1 MLMFIGTIRGNNNK
15 YICKENCHESEKGFC
30 YNAVPRC
37 FFEVY
42 EMLKIKFS
50 ERFEFSNAGD
60 EANQQNIL
68 KDIIQPIYEA
78 DVIIAD
84 LTGLNPNVMYELGL
98 AHSFNKKTIVI
109 TRDDLST
116 LPFDL
121 KQYRAKDYDTHF
133 KKFAELLDYLETNLI
148 GAVENT
154 VSYSNPVK
162 DFLTL
167 EKIEDV
173 QWFSDK
179 PSIVLED
186 DSDKGFLDFLADIES
201 NALALTD
208 TINNMN
214 DSMNKMSAGVASST
228 AEIERVNKNGGSGTA
243 AFVRKESKKAAKFI
257 DSFSSELRKN
267 NTSMSDLWDEIEKN
281 TLGLLENRF
290 ASNDNNK
297 THLIEYLKSLYKMKN
312 SITESNSSIEGLKSS
327 METVIGMECSMNQ
340 AIRFVIADLSSYL
353 LITGRLKASIE
364 KILAKRRFIVGDI
377 EYSNVNCT
385 PSSRQ

>member
-1 MLMFIGTIRGNNNK
+1 MDKKKVFVIMPFQ
-15 YICKENCHESEKGFC
+15 EE
-30 YNAVPRC
+30 

-42 EMLKIKFS
+42 EMLKMKFS

-78 DVIIAD
+78 DVVIAD
-84 LTGLNPNVMYELGL
+84 LTGLNANVMYELGL

-109 TRDDLST
+109 TKDDLSV

-148 GAVENT
+148 GAIENT

-167 EKIEDV
+167 EKINDV
-173 QWFSDK
+173 MWFSDK
-179 PSIVLED
+179 PSIELED

-201 NALALTD
+201 NTLALTD
-208 TINNMN
+208 TINEMN
-214 DSMNKMSAGVASST
+214 AGMKEMNGGVTSST

-243 AFVRKESKKAAKFI
+243 SFVRKESKKVAKHI
-257 DSFSSELRKN
+257 DSFSSKLRESN
-267 NTSMSDLWDEIEKN
+267 SSMSNLWDEIEKN
-281 TLGLLENRF
+281 TLGLLENKF
-290 ASNDNNK
+290 ASNENNK
-297 THLIEYLKSLYKMKN
+297 LHLIEYLKSLYGMKN
-312 SITESNSSIEGLKSS
+312 SITDGNSSMEGLKTS
-327 METVIGMECSMNQ
+327 MENVIGMERSLNQ
-340 AIRFVIADLSSYL
+340 SVRFLISDISSYIV
-353 LITGRLKASIE
+353 ITERIKTSID
-364 KILAKRRFIVGDI
+364 KILSKSKFVVGDI
-377 EYSNVNCT
+377 DFSHLAEACDEQSN
-385 PSSRQ
+385 